1 MFLRSRSSD
10 SNGYCICVVQLECLA
25 PAPPKAQV
33 QRDGG
38 RLIVEAGGAPASRFW
53 QVPCG
58 RSSEALSEEEEFF

>member
-38 RLIVEAGGAPASRFW
+38 RLIVEAGGAQASRF
-53 QVPCG
+53 
-58 RSSEALSEEEEFF
+58 